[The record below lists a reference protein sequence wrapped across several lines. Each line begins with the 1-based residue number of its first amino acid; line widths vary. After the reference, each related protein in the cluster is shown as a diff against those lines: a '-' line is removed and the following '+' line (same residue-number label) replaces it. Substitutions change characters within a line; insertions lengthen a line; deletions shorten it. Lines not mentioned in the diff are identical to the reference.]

1 MSCFFP
7 EGLSKSEF
15 ESLSRCAAQVA
26 DVSILDLLHE
36 AEAHVQNARRA
47 AEKNCMV
54 NVAMAEGLLAVIR
67 RLVADWSRIPPH
79 AEQWC
84 KGMIRYFTL
93 SDDDED
99 DFSSPIGFDDD
110 AEVINACLRLAG
122 RSDLCIN
129 PEDFD
134 DV

>member
-1 MSCFFP
+1 MSNFFP
-7 EGLSKSEF
+7 EGLTTSEF
-15 ESLSRCAAQVA
+15 GSLSRCARQVA
-26 DVSILDLLHE
+26 DIPVADLLQE
-36 AEAHVQNARRA
+36 AENHVQSAREA
-47 AEKNCMV
+47 AEQNCMV
-54 NVAMAEGLLAVIR
+54 NVAMAEGLLKVIV
-67 RLVADWSRIPPH
+67 RLVDDWSRIPPH

-84 KGMIRYFTL
+84 KGMIRYFTI

>member
-1 MSCFFP
+1 MSNFFP
-7 EGLSKSEF
+7 EGLTKSEF
-15 ESLSRCAAQVA
+15 GSLSRCAQQVA
-26 DVSILDLLHE
+26 DIPLADLLQE
-36 AEAHVQNARRA
+36 AENHVQNARTA
-47 AEKNCMV
+47 SEQNCMV
-54 NVAMAEGLLAVIR
+54 NVAMADGLLAV
-67 RLVADWSRIPPH
+67 LQKMAADWGRIPSH
-79 AEQWC
+79 AEPWC

-93 SDDDED
+93 CDDDED

-122 RSDLCIN
+122 RGDLCIN

>member
-1 MSCFFP
+1 MSNFFP
-7 EGLSKSEF
+7 EGLTTSEF
-15 ESLSRCAAQVA
+15 GSLSRCARQVA
-26 DVSILDLLHE
+26 DIPLADLLQE
-36 AEAHVQNARRA
+36 AENHVQCAREA
-47 AEKNCMV
+47 SEQNCMV
-54 NVAMAEGLLAVIR
+54 NVAMAEGLLAVIKQ
-67 RLVADWSRIPPH
+67 LAEDWSRIPPH

-84 KGMIRYFTL
+84 KGMIRYFTI

-129 PEDFD
+129 SEDFD

>member
-1 MSCFFP
+1 MPNLFP
-7 EGLSKSEF
+7 EGLTKAEF
-15 ESLSRCAAQVA
+15 ETLSRCAKQVA
-26 DVSILDLLHE
+26 DISE
-36 AEAHVQNARRA
+36 AELVKEAEDHVQNARLA
-47 AEKNCMV
+47 AEQNCMV

-67 RLVADWSRIPPH
+67 RLADQWNSIPPH
-79 AEQWC
+79 AEPWC
-84 KGMIRYFTL
+84 KGMIRYFTMCA
-93 SDDDED
+93 DDED

-110 AEVINACLRLAG
+110 AEVINACLILAG

>member
-1 MSCFFP
+1 MSNLFP
-7 EGLSKSEF
+7 EGLTKSEF
-15 ESLSRCAAQVA
+15 DSLSRCASQAA
-26 DVSILDLLHE
+26 DIPIADLLIE
-36 AEAHVQNARRA
+36 AEEHVRNALIA
-47 AEKNCMV
+47 SEQNCMV
-54 NVAMAEGLLAVIR
+54 NVAMAEGLLTVIR
-67 RLVADWSRIPPH
+67 RLADDWVSIPAH
-79 AEQWC
+79 AEPWC

-93 SDDDED
+93 CGDDEN

-110 AEVINACLRLAG
+110 AEVINACLRLAE

>member
-1 MSCFFP
+1 MSNFFP
-7 EGLSKSEF
+7 EGLSRSEYD
-15 ESLSRCAAQVA
+15 SLSRCTNQVA
-26 DVSILDLLHE
+26 DIPISALLQE
-36 AEAHVQNARRA
+36 AEAHVQKAREA
-47 AEKNCMV
+47 SEHNCMV
-54 NVAMAEGLLAVIR
+54 NVAMAEGLLAVIG
-67 RLVADWSRIPPH
+67 RLVDDWNGIPPH
-79 AEQWC
+79 AELWC

-93 SDDDED
+93 CRDDEG

>member
-1 MSCFFP
+1 
-7 EGLSKSEF
+7 
-15 ESLSRCAAQVA
+15 
-26 DVSILDLLHE
+26 
-36 AEAHVQNARRA
+36 
-47 AEKNCMV
+47 MV
-54 NVAMAEGLLAVIR
+54 NVALAEGLLAVIR
-67 RLVADWSRIPPH
+67 RLIADWAGIPFH

-93 SDDDED
+93 CDDDED

-110 AEVINACLRLAG
+110 AEVMNACLRLAG
-122 RSDLCIN
+122 RGDLCIK